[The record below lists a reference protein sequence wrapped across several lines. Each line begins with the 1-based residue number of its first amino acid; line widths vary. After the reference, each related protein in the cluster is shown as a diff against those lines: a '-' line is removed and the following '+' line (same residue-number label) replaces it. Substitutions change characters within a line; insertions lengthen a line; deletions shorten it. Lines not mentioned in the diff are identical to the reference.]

1 MSWIHIAHPVHF
13 FFFLGRNLKSDF
25 IPAVILWKVEELE
38 TKQKKPRNPWKIKTQ
53 NGNFFRENGS
63 IKLNNINKRSSFSCL
78 FIFFRFVYDEM
89 TKNGR
94 VAMLKGVTPVDSTT
108 VALTVGP
115 INSSNMKI
123 LKGSKWI
130 YFIFMGKKKWS

>member
-1 MSWIHIAHPVHF
+1 MYLF
-13 FFFLGRNLKSDF
+13 FSGRNPKSDF

-53 NGNFFRENGS
+53 NGNFFREIGI
-63 IKLNNINKRSSFSCL
+63 IKPNDINKRSSFSCL

-115 INSSNMKI
+115 INSTNMKI
-123 LKGSKWI
+123 LKGTYLIK
-130 YFIFMGKKKWS
+130 YFIIMGKN